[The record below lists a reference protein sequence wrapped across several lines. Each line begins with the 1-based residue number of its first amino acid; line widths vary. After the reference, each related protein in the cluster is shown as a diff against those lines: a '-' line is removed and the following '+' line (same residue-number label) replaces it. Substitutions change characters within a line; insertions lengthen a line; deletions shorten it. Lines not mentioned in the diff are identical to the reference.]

1 MYTEQTTRTTTTICE
16 RVLQIQ
22 VDESSEQV
30 IVTAE
35 GGLSTYECDRLEVA
49 LVGVGSSPRAVVLD
63 LSAVPYISTTA
74 ICLLLRT
81 HRRVQRNGGRL
92 RVVVPETS
100 RVREVLE
107 TLRLQHVLE
116 LYVSRDAA
124 MA

>member
-1 MYTEQTTRTTTTICE
+1 MYAEQTTRTTTTISE

-22 VDESSEQV
+22 IDEGSEQV

-49 LVGVGSSPRAVVLD
+49 LVGVGDTVRTVILD
-63 LSAVPYISTTA
+63 LSAVPFISTTA

-92 RVVVPETS
+92 RIVTPENS
-100 RVREVLE
+100 RVRDVLQ

-116 LYVSRDAA
+116 LYGTRDGALQ
-124 MA
+124 